1 MQSNAVMA
9 GCVRVA
15 LSPSEGNQQ
24 DRRVREA
31 STTLALYVKQLASKL
46 LLSVAGGSNRYV
58 GGSISHAGWLLQSW
72 KLQMLEKRLAGDG
85 IAHGDA
91 RQQQRCTS

>member
-1 MQSNAVMA
+1 MRAALSSTASAAVMQANAVMA
-9 GCVRVA
+9 GCVGVA

-72 KLQMLEKRLAGDG
+72 KLQMLEKGSHAT
-85 IAHGDA
+85 A
-91 RQQQRCTS
+91 